1 MKKTLGFI
9 ITLALVLSIS
19 SVSAVADED
28 GGSETVTAETTAS
41 AETVTAETTA
51 SVETVTAE
59 TTASAQ
65 TEPAEEATTNAPEE
79 NATDED
85 AETNA
90 PEETTTDEKAE
101 TYSEDG
107 VVEIREEDGELG
119 EELGLVLDG
128 ADPDAKY
135 AGPDSAEG
143 MVITTGADTAGAAK
157 DLTWLWIALGGVGA
171 AAVAAAVVLIIRAK
185 KK

>member
-1 MKKTLGFI
+1 MKKPLGFI

-28 GGSETVTAETTAS
+28 GGSD
-41 AETVTAETTA
+41 TA

-79 NATDED
+79 NATDE
-85 AETNA
+85 E
-90 PEETTTDEKAE
+90 AE

-107 VVEIREEDGELG
+107 VVEIMEEDDELG

>member
-1 MKKTLGFI
+1 MHYTAVAAVKEDQKMKKLLGFI
-9 ITLALVLSIS
+9 ITLALVLSIF
-19 SVSAVADED
+19 SVSAFADDD
-28 GGSETVTAETTAS
+28 GGSETAS
-41 AETVTAETTA
+41 VETVTAETTA
-51 SVETVTAE
+51 SVETVAAE

-65 TEPAEEATTNAPEE
+65 TEPEEEATTNAPEE
-79 NATDED
+79 NATDE
-85 AETNA
+85 E
-90 PEETTTDEKAE
+90 AE

-107 VVEIREEDGELG
+107 VVEIMEEDDELG
-119 EELGLVLDG
+119 EELGFVLDG
-128 ADPDAKY
+128 AEPDAKY

-143 MVITTGADTAGAAK
+143 MVITTGADTTGATK